1 MRNIRIT
8 TFVLLMLGTAIIGSG
23 HLALARNDNTR
34 DLTNSGNYLVND
46 QNCTA
51 GNSCNLTSSNTV
63 TSGSSGLTSPPPST
77 SPTPTT
83 LTLVVA
89 PASSGNNLMGTLKT
103 NTGSGIAGATI
114 TFTQQNDGGQSRPLT
129 TTPSPVETDTNGN
142 YHAFPTVPLESGDTI
157 TAHYAGAPPVAASS
171 GSSTVPTG

>member
-1 MRNIRIT
+1 MRNIGIT
-8 TFVLLMLGTAIIGSG
+8 TFVLLMLGTVIIGSG

-34 DLTNSGNYLVND
+34 DFTNSGNYLLND

-63 TSGSSGLTSPPPST
+63 NSGSSGSTSPPPST
-77 SPTPTT
+77 SATPTT

-89 PASSGNNLMGTLKT
+89 PASCCGNNLMGTLKT
-103 NTGSGIAGATI
+103 DTGSGIAGATI
-114 TFTQQNDGGQSRPLT
+114 TFTQQGQSSPLT
-129 TTPSPVETDTNGN
+129 TTVSPVETDIFGN
-142 YHAFPTVPLESGDTI
+142 YHAFPTVSLESGDTI

-171 GSSTVPTG
+171 GSSTVPAG